1 MPKRLENK
9 VALVTGASS
18 GIGRASALTFAREGA
33 KVIVSSRSREGC
45 ENTVQMIE
53 SAGGE
58 ATFVQADLRKPEE
71 VEALIDSVIKIYGKL
86 DCAFNNGGVMG
97 DKGIATTEYPEDLWD
112 LLIDTNLKGT
122 WLCMKYEIPHML
134 KNNGGSIVNMSSV
147 VGLVGIPGWA
157 AYVATKHGI
166 VGLTKSVALEYAK
179 ANIRVNVV
187 CPGTIRT
194 PMLDR
199 IISGEDHQFEAMVSA
214 AHPMGRIGA
223 PEEVA
228 EAALWLCSDATSFIT
243 GHTLVMDGGWVA
255 Q

>member
-1 MPKRLENK
+1 MSKHLVDR

-18 GIGRASALTFAREGA
+18 GIGRASAVAFARDGA
-33 KVIVSSRSREGC
+33 KVIVSGRSREGC
-45 ENTVQMIE
+45 EKTVKMIK
-53 SAGGE
+53 AVGGE
-58 ATFVQADLRKPEE
+58 ASFIQADLKKAEE
-71 VEALIDSVIKIYGKL
+71 VEALIDRAIKTYGKL

-97 DKGIATTEYPEDLWD
+97 DKGIPTTEYPEDLWD

-122 WLCMKYEIPHML
+122 WLCMKYEIPQML
-134 KNNGGSIVNMSSV
+134 RNNGGSIVNMSSV
-147 VGLVGIPGWA
+147 VGLVGVPGWA

-166 VGLTKSVALEYAK
+166 VGLTKSVALEYAQ
-179 ANIRVNVV
+179 ANIRVNVI

-194 PMLDR
+194 PMLDH
-199 IISGEDHQFEAMVSA
+199 ITGGDDPQFEAMVSA
-214 AHPMGRIGA
+214 AHPMGRIGT

-243 GHTLVMDGGWVA
+243 GHTLVIDGGWTA

>member
-1 MPKRLENK
+1 MSKRLLDR

-18 GIGRASALTFAREGA
+18 GIGRASALAFANEGA
-33 KVIVSSRSREGC
+33 KVVVSGRSREGC
-45 ENTVQMIE
+45 EKTVQMIKA
-53 SAGGE
+53 AGGE
-58 ATFVQADLRKPEE
+58 ASCIQADITNADE
-71 VEALIDSVIKIYGKL
+71 VEALIDRTIKAYGKL

-122 WLCMKYEIPHML
+122 WLCMKYEIPQML

-147 VGLVGIPGWA
+147 AGLVGLSGWA
-157 AYVATKHGI
+157 AYVATKH
-166 VGLTKSVALEYAK
+166 LTKSVALEYAQT
-179 ANIRVNVV
+179 NIRVNVV
-187 CPGTIRT
+187 CPGTILT
-194 PMLDR
+194 PLLDR
-199 IISGEDHQFEAMVSA
+199 ITGGNDPEFEAMVSA

-243 GHTLVMDGGWVA
+243 GHTLVMDGGWTA